1 MANTTIESIANNIN
15 LGENK
20 VETLLASSAT
30 IKPGMG
36 VYKDVG
42 SGAIEIEGSSA
53 ISNFKGVA
61 GVNYHMTGMEY
72 AHTQHEGMPVYT
84 EGLVALRVDNPGG
97 AKLAGAELHASGAVK
112 GSFGWS
118 SDEFISLSGYQTV
131 AKIIQDVANGDT
143 VAKARLI

>member
-1 MANTTIESIANNIN
+1 MTNNTIESIANNVN

-36 VYKDVG
+36 LYKDVG

-53 ISNFKGVA
+53 VNNFRGVA
-61 GVNYHMTGMEY
+61 GVNYYMTGMEY

-84 EGLVALRVDNPGG
+84 EGLVALRCDDPGG
-97 AKLAGAELHASGAVK
+97 AKLAGAELHCSGAVA

-118 SDEFISLSGYQTV
+118 SDEFIALSGYQTV
-131 AKIIQDVANGDT
+131 AKITQDVANGDT
-143 VAKARLI
+143 VALARLI